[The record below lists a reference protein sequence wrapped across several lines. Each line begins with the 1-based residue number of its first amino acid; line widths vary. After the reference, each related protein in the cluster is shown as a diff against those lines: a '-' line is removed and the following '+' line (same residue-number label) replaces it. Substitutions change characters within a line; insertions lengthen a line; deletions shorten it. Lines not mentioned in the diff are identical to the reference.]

1 MGLMDRDY
9 MHERHRKARAT
20 SAGRLERNRVNEDK
34 WPMMRV
40 ACWTFGV
47 CSLIYLGTKYVFL
60 PAGAAPFPVSGQVL
74 WYVPQGEGAGAP
86 FSVTA
91 PDRGDAFYAVRVTEV
106 GTGRMVGLVP
116 LRRGETVKVKVP
128 LGQYEM
134 TFASGSRW
142 YGPEELFGFSGE
154 KKKAIKTFNF
164 YRSGT
169 ETIGHTLDLTSRID
183 GNLQTRPMLPFD
195 K

>member
-1 MGLMDRDY
+1 M
-9 MHERHRKARAT
+9 
-20 SAGRLERNRVNEDK
+20 
-34 WPMMRV
+34 
-40 ACWTFGV
+40 
-47 CSLIYLGTKYVFL
+47 
-60 PAGAAPFPVSGQVL
+60 
-74 WYVPQGEGAGAP
+74 
-86 FSVTA
+86 
-91 PDRGDAFYAVRVTEV
+91 
-106 GTGRMVGLVP
+106 
-116 LRRGETVKVKVP
+116 KVKVP

-183 GNLQTRPMLPFD
+183 GNLQTRPMMPFD